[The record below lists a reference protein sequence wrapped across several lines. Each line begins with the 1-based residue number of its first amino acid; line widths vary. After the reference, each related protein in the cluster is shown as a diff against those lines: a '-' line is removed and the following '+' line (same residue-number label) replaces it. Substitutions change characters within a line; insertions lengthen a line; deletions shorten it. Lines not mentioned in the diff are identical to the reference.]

1 MTLYVEEEDILQFIE
16 GFLPASGMYPVH
28 VSTCKQ
34 IHKHI
39 KLKSLE
45 KKEIN
50 RYLVEICW
58 DTQYRVMSL
67 NPVLR
72 HEVLWIMHTLSTVVT
87 RSFAHRA

>member
-1 MTLYVEEEDILQFIE
+1 MTLYVEEEDILQFIV

-50 RYLVEICW
+50 RYLVEIC
-58 DTQYRVMSL
+58 
-67 NPVLR
+67 
-72 HEVLWIMHTLSTVVT
+72 
-87 RSFAHRA
+87 